1 MSNKPDALFRR
12 RRERVRFRVRQAA
25 KGRPRLS
32 VFRSSRHIYV
42 QIIDDKAGRT
52 VAAASTLEAAVKPN
66 VKSGANRE
74 AATAV
79 GKLIAERAKAAGID
93 RVVFDRG
100 AYLFH
105 GRIKALADAAREA
118 ACSFREGTGWHA
130 PRVIAAAATVTA
142 SSAKTRNSPKSWS
155 TSIAS
160 PRS

>member
-25 KGRPRLS
+25 QRRPRLS

-52 VAAASTLEAAVKPN
+52 LAAASTLEAAGKPN
-66 VKSGANRE
+66 VKTRANTE
-74 AATAV
+74 TAAAV
-79 GKLIAERAKAAGID
+79 GQLIAERAKAAGID

-105 GRIKALADAAREA
+105 GRVKALADAAREGGLQ
-118 ACSFREGTGWHA
+118 F
-130 PRVIAAAATVTA
+130 
-142 SSAKTRNSPKSWS
+142 
-155 TSIAS
+155 
-160 PRS
+160 